1 MDTADLD
8 SNDGGLA
15 PGEPVGSLRD
25 RSLELLE
32 FPAVLEQL
40 ASYAGFVLGRREA
53 LALAPS
59 PDPAAVAERQ
69 RETAEARLFLESG
82 GVMEF
87 GEAGDVSVEV
97 QRAAKGGVLTGLELR
112 AVAETLRAGRLARGA
127 FLSRDKAC
135 PALAALARRIPDMD
149 AREAAVFR
157 AIGVDGQV
165 EDAASPTLRELRSQ
179 ARVAYGR
186 LEDTLQ
192 RLVRSDRTRQ
202 VLQEPLVTE
211 RNGRL
216 VVPVRVEMRSRMPGL
231 VHDVSGSG
239 ETIFIE
245 PLAAVSLG
253 NQWRELKLAES
264 REEERV
270 LRELSLSIGDY
281 ADEVD
286 LTQSLLARLD
296 ATVARGRY
304 AHALRAN
311 PAATADEGLQDVR
324 LVGARHPLLRGHVVP
339 LSLELG
345 HVTTDPVRPEPV
357 EGRTPPVRPEPVEAR
372 PELRRR
378 GSNERA
384 SERRIL
390 LITGPNG
397 GGKTVA
403 LKTLGLMA
411 LMHQAGL
418 HTPAEAGTVL
428 PIFDGVYADIG
439 DQQSIAQSLST
450 FTSHMTSVRGI
461 LSQATPR
468 SLALMDELGSSTDP
482 EEGAALAEA
491 VLQSLLDTGVTTI
504 ATTHLRRVAAFVQ
517 ETDGMVNASVELDPE
532 TFAPTYGL
540 TVGLPGRS
548 YALTIAERVGLPHGV
563 VERAQGMLSPE
574 HRRVEELLAEVV
586 EERQAAADVR
596 AEGEAALAEAQELRR
611 QAEAELERLRELR
624 VEQMESAR
632 HDLQA
637 QAEELMGRLKAAEQV
652 LVNAPAVPQP
662 EAIAEV
668 QGAVAAVQNVRRSL
682 RAPRWRPKR
691 EDRAE
696 WLHSLGP
703 GDTVRVRGFPGPAQ
717 VMAPPDERGMLEV
730 AVGVLRA
737 QVPLDHVLHRDPSAA
752 QEAASTRKRYTRK
765 GPAMPA
771 AAPEPNGESPAAGLL
786 PAAPAAQLDLRG
798 MRVDEALDRLPPFLD
813 RALQDG
819 HARVRVVHGIGT
831 GALRAAVREW
841 LGSSSMVSRWSPTE
855 GRTAEGSTDVDLA

>member
-1 MDTADLD
+1 MDTENSAPIGDTQSERGGAD
-8 SNDGGLA
+8 A
-15 PGEPVGSLRD
+15 LRQ

-40 ASYAGFVLGRREA
+40 ASNAGFVLGRREA

-59 PDPAAVAERQ
+59 SDPEAVAERQ
-69 RETAEARLFLESG
+69 RETAEARLFLETG
-82 GVMEF
+82 GVLDF
-87 GEAGDVSVEV
+87 GEAGDVSVEA

-112 AVAETLRAGRLARGA
+112 AVADTLRAGRLARGA
-127 FLSRDKAC
+127 FLRRDKAC
-135 PALAALARRIPDMD
+135 PALALLARNIPDMD
-149 AREAAVFR
+149 AREAAIFR
-157 AIGVDGQV
+157 AIGVDGNV

-179 ARVAYGR
+179 ARIAYGR

-192 RLVRSDRTRQ
+192 RLVRSDRTKQ
-202 VLQEPLVTE
+202 VLQEQLVTE

-239 ETIFIE
+239 ETIFVE

-286 LTQSLLARLD
+286 LTQGLLARLD
-296 ATVARGRY
+296 AALAKGRY
-304 AHALRAN
+304 ALALRAN

-324 LVGARHPLLRGHVVP
+324 LVSARHPLLKGAVVP

-345 HVTTDPVRPEPV
+345 HVAAQTGD
-357 EGRTPPVRPEPVEAR
+357 EGP
-372 PELRRR
+372 
-378 GSNERA
+378 
-384 SERRIL
+384 RRIVL
-390 LITGPNG
+390 VTGPNG

-418 HTPAEAGTVL
+418 QTPAEAGTVL
-428 PIFDGVYADIG
+428 PIFDAVYADIG

-450 FTSHMTSVRGI
+450 FTSHMASVKGI
-461 LSQATPR
+461 LAQATPR
-468 SLALMDELGSSTDP
+468 SLALLDELGSSTDP

-491 VLQSLLDTGVTTI
+491 VLQGLQEAGVTTM

-517 ETDGMVNASVELDPE
+517 ETPGMVNASVELDPE

-548 YALTIAERVGLPHGV
+548 YALTIAERVGLPHNV
-563 VERAQGMLSPE
+563 VERAQSMLSPE

-624 VEQMESAR
+624 VEQMETAR
-632 HDLQA
+632 HDLQV
-637 QAEELMGRLKAAEQV
+637 QAEELMGQLKAAEQA
-652 LVNAPAVPQP
+652 LLNTPLTPSP
-662 EAIAEV
+662 EAIVEV
-668 QGAVAAVQNVRRSL
+668 QAAVASVQNVRKRL
-682 RAPRWRPKR
+682 RAPRWRPKH

-717 VMAPPDERGMLEV
+717 VMAAPDERGMVEV

-737 QVPLDHVLHRDPSAA
+737 QVPLDHVLHRDPAAA
-752 QEAASTRKRYTRK
+752 QAAMAPSRRRFTKK

-771 AAPEPNGESPAAGLL
+771 AEPNGESSSPSALQQL
-786 PAAPAAQLDLRG
+786 PAAQLDLRG

-813 RALQDG
+813 RALRDG

-841 LGSSSMVSRWSPTE
+841 LQSSSMVSRWSPSE

>member
-1 MDTADLD
+1 MDAADLD

-97 QRAAKGGVLTGLELR
+97 QRAAKGGILTGLELR

-127 FLSRDKAC
+127 FLSRDRVC

-296 ATVARGRY
+296 ATIARGRY

-311 PAATADEGLQDVR
+311 PAATADEGQQDVR
-324 LVGARHPLLRGHVVP
+324 LVGARHPLLRGNVVP
-339 LSLELG
+339 LSLEMG
-345 HVTTDPVRPEPV
+345 HVAAETDEDAP
-357 EGRTPPVRPEPVEAR
+357 
-372 PELRRR
+372 
-378 GSNERA
+378 
-384 SERRIL
+384 RRIL

-418 HTPAEAGTVL
+418 QTPAEAGTVL

-461 LSQATPR
+461 LSQATSR

-504 ATTHLRRVAAFVQ
+504 ATTHLRRVAAYVQ

-586 EERQAAADVR
+586 DERQAAAAVR
-596 AEGEAALAEAQELRR
+596 AEGEAVLAEAQELRR

-632 HDLQA
+632 HDMQA

-652 LVNAPAVPQP
+652 LVNTPVVPQP

-668 QGAVAAVQNVRRSL
+668 QQAVAAVQNVRRSL
-682 RAPRWRPKR
+682 RAPRWRPRR

-717 VMAPPDERGMLEV
+717 VMAPPDDRGMLEV
-730 AVGVLRA
+730 SVGVLRA

-752 QEAASTRKRYTRK
+752 QEAAASRKRYTRK

-771 AAPEPNGESPAAGLL
+771 PESNGESPAAGLL
-786 PAAPAAQLDLRG
+786 PSAPAAQLDLRG
-798 MRVDEALDRLPPFLD
+798 MRVDEALDRLAPFLD
-813 RALQDG
+813 RALRDG

-841 LGSSSMVSRWSPTE
+841 LQSSTMVSRWSPTE

>member
-1 MDTADLD
+1 MDTADSQPID
-8 SNDGGLA
+8 DGLA
-15 PGEPVGSLRD
+15 SRGAAEGLRA
-25 RSLELLE
+25 RSLALLE

-40 ASYAGFVLGRREA
+40 ASHAGFVLGRREA
-53 LALAPS
+53 LALTPS
-59 PDPAAVAERQ
+59 SDPVTVAERQ
-69 RETAEARLFLESG
+69 RETAEARLFLETG

-87 GEAGDVSVEV
+87 GDAGDVSVEA

-127 FLSRDKAC
+127 FLRRDTAC

-165 EDAASPTLRELRSQ
+165 EDAASATLRELRSQ

-192 RLVRSDRTRQ
+192 RLVRSDRTRR

-216 VVPVRVEMRSRMPGL
+216 VVPVRVEMRGRMPGL

-239 ETIFIE
+239 ETIFVE

-253 NQWRELKLAES
+253 NQWRELKLAEA

-286 LTQSLLARLD
+286 LTQGLLARLD
-296 ATVARGRY
+296 AALAKGRY
-304 AHALRAN
+304 ALSLSAH

-324 LVGARHPLLRGHVVP
+324 LAGARHPLLRGRVVP

-345 HVTTDPVRPEPV
+345 HVGRQPAHPDSVLSLSKEPV
-357 EGRTPPVRPEPVEAR
+357 EG
-372 PELRRR
+372 
-378 GSNERA
+378 SNEQA
-384 SERRIL
+384 SEQRIL

-403 LKTLGLMA
+403 LKTLGLLA

-418 HTPAEAGTVL
+418 QTPAEPGTVL
-428 PIFDGVYADIG
+428 PIFDAVYADIG
-439 DQQSIAQSLST
+439 DQQSIEQSLST

-461 LSQATPR
+461 LSQATSR

-491 VLQSLLDTGVTTI
+491 VLQSLLDIGVTTI

-517 ETDGMVNASVELDPE
+517 ETPGMVNASVELDPE

-563 VERAQGMLSPE
+563 VERAQSMLSPE

-596 AEGEAALAEAQELRR
+596 AEGEAALAEAQEVRR

-624 VEQMESAR
+624 VEQMETAR

-637 QAEELMGRLKAAEQV
+637 QAEELMGRLKAAERA
-652 LVNAPAVPQP
+652 LLHTPEAPRS

-668 QGAVAAVQNVRRSL
+668 RQAVASVQSVRRGL

-717 VMAPPDERGMLEV
+717 VMAAPDERGMVEV

-737 QVPLDHVLHRDPSAA
+737 QVPLDHVLHRDPAAA
-752 QEAASTRKRYTRK
+752 QAAAASTRKRFTKK

-771 AAPEPNGESPAAGLL
+771 PEANGGPDGEPPGLTAL
-786 PAAPAAQLDLRG
+786 QQLPAAQLDLRG

-813 RALQDG
+813 RALRDG

-841 LGSSSMVSRWSPTE
+841 LHSSTMVSRWQPAE
-855 GRTAEGSTDVDLA
+855 GRTAEGATDVDLA

>member
-1 MDTADLD
+1 MDTTNA
-8 SNDGGLA
+8 A
-15 PGEPVGSLRD
+15 PTDDAGRERSGMDVLRD

-40 ASYAGFVLGRREA
+40 ASHAGFVLGRREA
-53 LALAPS
+53 LALTPS

-69 RETAEARLFLESG
+69 RETAEARLFLETG
-82 GVMEF
+82 GNLEF
-87 GEAGDVSVEV
+87 GDAGDVSVEV
-97 QRAAKGGVLTGLELR
+97 QRAVKGGVLTGLELR

-127 FLSRDKAC
+127 FLARDRAC
-135 PALAALARRIPDMD
+135 PALAALARRVPDMD

-165 EDAASPTLRELRSQ
+165 EDAASPALRELRSQ

-216 VVPVRVEMRSRMPGL
+216 VVPVRVEMRGRMPGL

-239 ETIFIE
+239 ETIFVE

-270 LRELSLSIGDY
+270 LRDLSLSIGDY

-296 ATVARGRY
+296 ATIARGRY

-311 PAATADEGLQDVR
+311 PAATADEGLRDVR

-345 HVTTDPVRPEPV
+345 RVKAEPVRPELV
-357 EGRTPPVRPEPVEAR
+357 EGPH
-372 PELRRR
+372 
-378 GSNERA
+378 ERA

-418 HTPAEAGTVL
+418 QTPAEPGTVL
-428 PIFDGVYADIG
+428 PIFDAVYADIG

-491 VLQSLLDTGVTTI
+491 VLQSLLDIGVTTI

-517 ETDGMVNASVELDPE
+517 ETPGMVNASVELDPE

-596 AEGEAALAEAQELRR
+596 AEGEAALAEAQDLRR
-611 QAEAELERLRELR
+611 QAEAELDRLRELR
-624 VEQMESAR
+624 VEQMETAR

-637 QAEELMGRLKAAEQV
+637 QAEELMGRLKAAERV
-652 LVNAPAVPQP
+652 LVNAPATPSP

-696 WLHSLGP
+696 WLHSLRP
-703 GDTVRVRGFPGPAQ
+703 GDAVRVRGFPGPAQ

-730 AVGVLRA
+730 SVGVLRA
-737 QVPLDHVLHRDPSAA
+737 QVPLDHVLHRDPSAVQSEA
-752 QEAASTRKRYTRK
+752 AAAASTRKRYTRK
-765 GPAMPA
+765 GPAMPP
-771 AAPEPNGESPAAGLL
+771 PEPNAEPPAAGL
-786 PAAPAAQLDLRG
+786 PPTTPAAQLDLRG

-841 LGSSSMVSRWSPTE
+841 LGASTLVTRWQPTE

>member
-1 MDTADLD
+1 MDTADSQPID
-8 SNDGGLA
+8 DGLA
-15 PGEPVGSLRD
+15 SRGAADALRA
-25 RSLELLE
+25 RSLALLE

-40 ASYAGFVLGRREA
+40 ASHAGFVLGRREA
-53 LALAPS
+53 LALTPS
-59 PDPAAVAERQ
+59 SDPVTVAERQ

-82 GVMEF
+82 GNLEF
-87 GEAGDVSVEV
+87 GEAGDVSVEA
-97 QRAAKGGVLTGLELR
+97 QRAAKGGVLTGIELR

-127 FLSRDKAC
+127 FLRRDTAC

-165 EDAASPTLRELRSQ
+165 EDAASPALRELRSQ

-192 RLVRSDRTRQ
+192 RLVRSDRTRR

-216 VVPVRVEMRSRMPGL
+216 VVPVRVEMRGRMPGL

-239 ETIFIE
+239 ETIFVE

-286 LTQSLLARLD
+286 LTQGLLARLD
-296 ATVARGRY
+296 AALAKGRY
-304 AHALRAN
+304 ALALSAH

-324 LVGARHPLLRGHVVP
+324 LAGARHPLLRGRVVP

-345 HVTTDPVRPEPV
+345 HVGRQPAHPEPV
-357 EGRTPPVRPEPVEAR
+357 EGPREP
-372 PELRRR
+372 
-378 GSNERA
+378 GSEQRV
-384 SERRIL
+384 L

-403 LKTLGLMA
+403 LKTLGLLA

-418 HTPAEAGTVL
+418 QTPAEPGTVL
-428 PIFDGVYADIG
+428 PIFDAVYADIG
-439 DQQSIAQSLST
+439 DQQSIEQSLST

-461 LSQATPR
+461 LSQATSR

-491 VLQSLLDTGVTTI
+491 VLQSLLDIGVTTI

-517 ETDGMVNASVELDPE
+517 ETPGMVNASVELDPE

-563 VERAQGMLSPE
+563 VERAQSMLSPE

-596 AEGEAALAEAQELRR
+596 AEGEAALAEAQEVRR

-624 VEQMESAR
+624 VEQMETAR

-637 QAEELMGRLKAAEQV
+637 QAEELMGRLKAAERA
-652 LVNAPAVPQP
+652 LLTTPDAPRT

-668 QGAVAAVQNVRRSL
+668 RQAVASVQGVRRGL

-717 VMAPPDERGMLEV
+717 VMAAPDERGMVEV

-737 QVPLDHVLHRDPSAA
+737 QVPLDHVLHRDPAAA
-752 QEAASTRKRYTRK
+752 QAAAASTRVRFTRK

-771 AAPEPNGESPAAGLL
+771 PEPASEPPAASALQQL
-786 PAAPAAQLDLRG
+786 PAAQLDLRG

-813 RALQDG
+813 RALRDG

-841 LGSSSMVSRWSPTE
+841 LHSSTMVSQWQPAE
-855 GRTAEGSTDVDLA
+855 GRTAEGATDVDLA

>member
-1 MDTADLD
+1 METADSHDTENALTD
-8 SNDGGLA
+8 RWA
-15 PGEPVGSLRD
+15 AESLRA

-32 FPAVLEQL
+32 FPAVLSQL
-40 ASYAGFVLGRREA
+40 ASHAGFVLGRREA
-53 LALAPS
+53 LALTPS
-59 PDPAAVAERQ
+59 SNAEAVAERQ
-69 RETAEARLFLESG
+69 RETAEARLFLETG

-87 GEAGDVSVEV
+87 GDAGDVSAEA
-97 QRAAKGGVLTGLELR
+97 QRAAKGGVLTGLDLR

-127 FLSRDKAC
+127 FLRRDKAC
-135 PALAALARRIPDMD
+135 PALAALAGRIPDMD
-149 AREAAVFR
+149 AREAAISR

-165 EDAASPTLRELRSQ
+165 EDAASHTLRELRSQ
-179 ARVAYGR
+179 GRVAYGR

-192 RLVRSDRTRQ
+192 RLVRSDRTRR

-239 ETIFIE
+239 ETIFVE

-286 LTQSLLARLD
+286 LTQGLLARLD
-296 ATVARGRY
+296 AALAKGRY
-304 AHALRAN
+304 AIALSAT
-311 PAATADEGLQDVR
+311 PAATAPEGLQDVR
-324 LVGARHPLLRGHVVP
+324 LVGARHPLLKGHVVP

-345 HVTTDPVRPEPV
+345 HVAV
-357 EGRTPPVRPEPVEAR
+357 EYGEDAP
-372 PELRRR
+372 
-378 GSNERA
+378 
-384 SERRIL
+384 RRIVL
-390 LITGPNG
+390 VTGPNG

-418 HTPAEAGTVL
+418 QTPAEAGTVL

-461 LSQATPR
+461 LLQATSR
-468 SLALMDELGSSTDP
+468 SLALIDELGSSTDP

-491 VLQSLLDTGVTTI
+491 VLHSLLEAGITTM
-504 ATTHLRRVAAFVQ
+504 ATTHLRRVAAYVQ
-517 ETDGMVNASVELDPE
+517 ETPGMVNASVELDPE
-532 TFAPTYGL
+532 TLAPTYGL

-548 YALTIAERVGLPHGV
+548 YALTIAARVGLPGGV
-563 VERAQGMLSPE
+563 VDRAQSMLSPE
-574 HRRVEELLAEVV
+574 HHRVEELLAEVV

-596 AEGEAALAEAQELRR
+596 AEGEAALAEAEELRR
-611 QAEAELERLRELR
+611 EAEAELERLHQLR
-624 VEQMESAR
+624 VEQMDTAR

-637 QAEELMGRLKAAEQV
+637 QAEELMGRLRAAERV
-652 LVNAPAVPQP
+652 LLNTPPESRT

-668 QGAVAAVQNVRRSL
+668 QTAVAAVQNVRKGL

-717 VMAPPDERGMLEV
+717 VLSAPNERGMVEV

-737 QVPLDHVLHRDPSAA
+737 QVPLDHVLHRDPAAA
-752 QEAASTRKRYTRK
+752 QEASGSTRKRYTRK
-765 GPAMPA
+765 GPPLPSTEQNVEPPA
-771 AAPEPNGESPAAGLL
+771 LDALQQL
-786 PAAPAAQLDLRG
+786 PAAQLDLRG
-798 MRVDEALDRLPPFLD
+798 MRVDEALDRLMPFLD
-813 RALQDG
+813 RAMMDG

-831 GALRAAVREW
+831 GALRAAVRDW
-841 LGSSSMVSRWSPTE
+841 LQSSAMVSRWSPSE
-855 GRTAEGSTDVDLA
+855 GRTAEGATDVDLA

>member
-1 MDTADLD
+1 MDTRPENALEAHARLNAADD
-8 SNDGGLA
+8 
-15 PGEPVGSLRD
+15 LRE
-25 RSLELLE
+25 RSVEMLE

-40 ASYAGFVLGRREA
+40 AAQAGFVLGRREA
-53 LALAPS
+53 MALRPS
-59 PDPAAVAERQ
+59 SDPEEVAERQ
-69 RETAEARLFLESG
+69 RETAEARLFLETG
-82 GVMEF
+82 GVMEL
-87 GEAGDVSVEV
+87 GEASDVNVEV

-112 AVAETLRAGRLARGA
+112 SVAETLRAGRLTRGA
-127 FLSRDKAC
+127 FVRRDNAC
-135 PALAALARRIPDMD
+135 PSLASLARRIPDMD
-149 AREAAVFR
+149 AKEAAIFR
-157 AIGVDGQV
+157 AIGVDGNV
-165 EDAASPTLRELRSQ
+165 EDAASPALRELRSQ

-192 RLVRSDRTRQ
+192 RLVRSDRTRS

-239 ETIFIE
+239 ETIFVE

-253 NQWRELKLAES
+253 NQWRELKLAET

-281 ADEVD
+281 ADEVE
-286 LTQSLLARLD
+286 LTQGLLARLD
-296 ATVARGRY
+296 AALAKGRY
-304 AHALRAN
+304 ALALRAG

-324 LVGARHPLLRGHVVP
+324 LVGARHPLLKGHVVP

-345 HVTTDPVRPEPV
+345 HVGPSPDHPEPV
-357 EGRTPPVRPEPVEAR
+357 EGLSVRRVM
-372 PELRRR
+372 LV
-378 GSNERA
+378 
-384 SERRIL
+384 
-390 LITGPNG
+390 TGPNG

-403 LKTLGLMA
+403 LKTLGLLA

-418 HTPAEAGTVL
+418 QTPAEAGTVL

-450 FTSHMTSVRGI
+450 FTSHMTSVKGI
-461 LSQATPR
+461 LAQATPR
-468 SLALMDELGSSTDP
+468 SLALLDELGSSTDP

-491 VLQSLLDTGVTTI
+491 VLQGLMEAGVTTM

-517 ETDGMVNASVELDPE
+517 DTPGMVNASVELDPE

-540 TVGLPGRS
+540 AVGLPGRS
-548 YALTIAERVGLPHGV
+548 YALTIAARVGLQEAV
-563 VERAQGMLSPE
+563 VERAQSMLSPE
-574 HRRVEELLAEVV
+574 HRRVEELLAEVA
-586 EERQAAADVR
+586 EERQAAADLR

-611 QAEAELERLRELR
+611 QAESELERVQALR

-652 LVNAPAVPQP
+652 LLSTPATSQP

-668 QGAVAAVQNVRRSL
+668 QAAVASVQNVRKGL

-691 EDRAE
+691 EDRAA
-696 WLHSLGP
+696 WLDSLGA

-717 VMAPPDERGMLEV
+717 VMSAPNDRGMVEV
-730 AVGVLRA
+730 AVGSLRA
-737 QVPLDHVLHRDPSAA
+737 QVPLAHVLHRDPGAA
-752 QEAASTRKRYTRK
+752 EVVTSPVRKRFTRKSTVPPPPPQN
-765 GPAMPA
+765 GDAPALSDVPQ
-771 AAPEPNGESPAAGLL
+771 
-786 PAAPAAQLDLRG
+786 APAAQLDLRG

-819 HARVRVVHGIGT
+819 HARVRVVHGMGT

-841 LGSSSMVSRWSPTE
+841 LQASSMVSRWSPDE
-855 GRTAEGSTDVDLA
+855 GRTADGATVVDLA

>member
-1 MDTADLD
+1 METAD
-8 SNDGGLA
+8 SHENDNLLTARGDA
-15 PGEPVGSLRD
+15 ESLRA

-32 FPAVLEQL
+32 FPTVLEQL
-40 ASYAGFVLGRREA
+40 ASHAGFVLGRRDA
-53 LALAPS
+53 LALTPS
-59 PDPAAVAERQ
+59 SDVEAVADRQ

-87 GEAGDVSVEV
+87 GDAGDVSTEA

-127 FLSRDKAC
+127 FLRQDKAC
-135 PALAALARRIPDMD
+135 PALAGLAGHIPDMD
-149 AREAAVFR
+149 AREAAIFR

-165 EDAASPTLRELRSQ
+165 EDAASPALRELRSQ
-179 ARVAYGR
+179 GRVAYGR

-192 RLVRSDRTRQ
+192 RLVRSDRTRR

-239 ETIFIE
+239 ETIFVE

-286 LTQSLLARLD
+286 LTQGLLARLD
-296 ATVARGRY
+296 AAIAKGRY
-304 AHALRAN
+304 AIALSAT
-311 PAATADEGLQDVR
+311 PAATAPEGLQDVR
-324 LVGARHPLLRGHVVP
+324 LVGARHPLLKGNVVP

-345 HVTTDPVRPEPV
+345 HVAPEHGEDAP
-357 EGRTPPVRPEPVEAR
+357 
-372 PELRRR
+372 
-378 GSNERA
+378 
-384 SERRIL
+384 RRIVL
-390 LITGPNG
+390 VTGPNG

-418 HTPAEAGTVL
+418 QTPAEAGTVL
-428 PIFDGVYADIG
+428 PIFDGVFADIG

-461 LSQATPR
+461 LLQATSR
-468 SLALMDELGSSTDP
+468 SLALIDELGSSTDP

-491 VLQSLLDTGVTTI
+491 VLQSLLEDGITTM
-504 ATTHLRRVAAFVQ
+504 ATTHLRRVAAYVQ
-517 ETDGMVNASVELDPE
+517 ETPGMVNASVELDPE

-548 YALTIAERVGLPHGV
+548 YALTIAARVGLPGGV
-563 VERAQGMLSPE
+563 VDRAQSMLTPE
-574 HRRVEELLAEVV
+574 HHRVEELLAEVV

-596 AEGEAALAEAQELRR
+596 AEGEAVLAEAEALRR
-611 QAEAELERLRELR
+611 EAEAELERLHQLR
-624 VEQMESAR
+624 TEQMETAR

-637 QAEELMGRLKAAEQV
+637 QAEELMGRLRAAERV
-652 LVNAPAVPQP
+652 LLNAPPESRP

-668 QGAVAAVQNVRRSL
+668 QTAVAAVQNVRRGL

-696 WLHSLGP
+696 WLHSLSP

-717 VMAPPDERGMLEV
+717 VISAPNERGMVEV
-730 AVGVLRA
+730 SVGVLRA
-737 QVPLDHVLHRDPSAA
+737 QVPLDHVLHRDPAAA
-752 QEAASTRKRYTRK
+752 QEATGSTRKRYTRK
-765 GPAMPA
+765 STAMPP
-771 AAPEPNGESPAAGLL
+771 APVDVEPVAVDALSQL
-786 PAAPAAQLDLRG
+786 PAAQLDLRG
-798 MRVDEALDRLPPFLD
+798 MRVDEALDRLMPFLD
-813 RALQDG
+813 RAMMDG

-841 LGSSSMVSRWSPTE
+841 LQASAMVSRWSPTE

>member
-1 MDTADLD
+1 METADSHDTDNALTARGD
-8 SNDGGLA
+8 A
-15 PGEPVGSLRD
+15 ESLRA
-25 RSLELLE
+25 RSMGLLEL
-32 FPAVLEQL
+32 PVVLEQM
-40 ASYAGFVLGRREA
+40 ASHAGFVLGRRDA
-53 LALAPS
+53 LALTPS
-59 PDPAAVAERQ
+59 SDREAVAERQ

-87 GEAGDVSVEV
+87 GEAGDVSTEA

-127 FLSRDKAC
+127 FLRQDKAC
-135 PALAALARRIPDMD
+135 PALAGLAGRIPDMD
-149 AREAAVFR
+149 AREAAIFR

-165 EDAASPTLRELRSQ
+165 EDAASPALRELRSQ
-179 ARVAYGR
+179 GRVAYGR

-192 RLVRSDRTRQ
+192 RLVRSDRTRR

-239 ETIFIE
+239 ETIFVE

-281 ADEVD
+281 ADEVE
-286 LTQSLLARLD
+286 LTQGLLARLD
-296 ATVARGRY
+296 AALAKGRY
-304 AHALRAN
+304 AIALSAT
-311 PAATADEGLQDVR
+311 PAATAPEGLQDVR
-324 LVGARHPLLRGHVVP
+324 LVGARHPLLRDHVVP

-345 HVTTDPVRPEPV
+345 HVAV
-357 EGRTPPVRPEPVEAR
+357 EYGEDAP
-372 PELRRR
+372 
-378 GSNERA
+378 
-384 SERRIL
+384 RRIVL
-390 LITGPNG
+390 VTGPNG

-418 HTPAEAGTVL
+418 QTPAEAGTVL

-450 FTSHMTSVRGI
+450 FTSHMTSVKGI
-461 LSQATPR
+461 LLQATSR
-468 SLALMDELGSSTDP
+468 SLALIDELGSSTDP

-491 VLQSLLDTGVTTI
+491 VLQSLLEAGITTM
-504 ATTHLRRVAAFVQ
+504 ATTHLRRVAAYVQ
-517 ETDGMVNASVELDPE
+517 ETPGMVNASVELDPE

-548 YALTIAERVGLPHGV
+548 YALTIAARVGLPGGV
-563 VERAQGMLSPE
+563 VDRAQSMLSPE
-574 HRRVEELLAEVV
+574 HHRVEELLAEVV

-596 AEGEAALAEAQELRR
+596 AEGEAALAEAEALRR
-611 QAEAELERLRELR
+611 EAEAELERLHELR
-624 VEQMESAR
+624 VEQMETAR

-637 QAEELMGRLKAAEQV
+637 QAEELMGRLRAAEQV
-652 LVNAPAVPQP
+652 LLNAPPESRS

-668 QGAVAAVQNVRRSL
+668 QTAVAAVQNVRRGL

-717 VMAPPDERGMLEV
+717 VISAPNERGMVEV

-737 QVPLDHVLHRDPSAA
+737 QVPLDHVLHRDPAAA
-752 QEAASTRKRYTRK
+752 QAATASTRKRFTRK
-765 GPAMPA
+765 SAAMPP
-771 AAPEPNGESPAAGLL
+771 APVNDEPPALDML
-786 PAAPAAQLDLRG
+786 QQLPAAQLDLRG
-798 MRVDEALDRLPPFLD
+798 MRVDEALDRLMPFLD
-813 RALQDG
+813 RAMMDG

-841 LGSSSMVSRWSPTE
+841 LQASAMVSRWSPTE